1 MQKWKN
7 WMNRFRIFY
16 SALKKKR
23 KYILYVFYAR
33 ITVLGAEIVVFLF
46 RRR

>member
-1 MQKWKN
+1 MEKLDEPIQDILLSPL
-7 WMNRFRIFY
+7 R
-16 SALKKKR
+16 KKR